1 MLQRTRTETPY
12 EPKALRMGWHDALAA
27 KSAEMGKTSAEF
39 RAGARRKAKAI
50 CLLLAVAG
58 AVGYFAG
65 WVWALIPALMAAW
78 SAFQLMSATLIA
90 SRLEA
95 LERQPPSGRL

>member
-1 MLQRTRTETPY
+1 
-12 EPKALRMGWHDALAA
+12 MGWHDALAA

-39 RAGARRKAKAI
+39 RAGARRKARAL
-50 CLLLAVAG
+50 CVFLLATG

-65 WVWALIPALMAAW
+65 WVWALIPGVMVAW
-78 SAFQLMSATLIA
+78 SALQFMSATLIA

-95 LERQPPSGRL
+95 LERQSPPGRS

>member
-1 MLQRTRTETPY
+1 
-12 EPKALRMGWHDALAA
+12 MGWHDALAV

-39 RAGARRKAKAI
+39 RAGARRKSKAM
-50 CLLLAVAG
+50 CLLLIVTG

-65 WVWALIPALMAAW
+65 WMWALIPGVLAAW

-95 LERQPPSGRL
+95 LESQPRLDRS